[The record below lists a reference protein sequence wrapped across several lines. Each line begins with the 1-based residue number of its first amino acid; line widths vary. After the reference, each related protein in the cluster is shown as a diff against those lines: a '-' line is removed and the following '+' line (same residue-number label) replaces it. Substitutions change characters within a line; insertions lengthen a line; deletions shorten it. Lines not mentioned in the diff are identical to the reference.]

1 MKRMATVFLL
11 FFLAVPFTLLATQEG
26 TRTITGDGI
35 DMYFMNDKVFGSI
48 ANHPLWA
55 IYNCG
60 SDIKGEIDIDGKY
73 HKFSFSYQRE
83 GGPIIK
89 GSFGS
94 LEMALEG
101 IEKQADK
108 VSYHVLVGEKQC
120 EFSIKYEKIV
130 EKHMVNSIIQG
141 ELPTGKKIKLTVD
154 GHLCPFATTGIILIV
169 AGSVAVS

>member
-1 MKRMATVFLL
+1 MKRIAIVCLL
-11 FFLAVPFTLLATQEG
+11 FFLAVPFTVLAIQEG

-48 ANHPLWA
+48 ASHPLWA

-73 HKFSFSYQRE
+73 HKFSFYYQRE
-83 GGPIIK
+83 GEPIIK

-94 LEMALEG
+94 LEMALTK

-108 VSYHVLVGEKQC
+108 VNYHVLVGAKQC
-120 EFSIKYEKIV
+120 EFSIKYQKI
-130 EKHMVNSIIQG
+130 EDKHMVNSIIQG

-169 AGSVAVS
+169 AGSIAVS